1 MSKHVAQLSIF
12 LENRRGRLHEITQML
27 ADAKVSIET
36 INLVE
41 AGDFGILRMVTN
53 DADKTKE
60 ILDAKGISVKIT
72 PVIVVEIK
80 DKVGCFNRVVSLLQH
95 IDIHYTY
102 SVNSHEIGAFVIK
115 VAESEIDKAIGI
127 LERDGVIVK
136 DAVW

>member
-12 LENRRGRLHEITQML
+12 LENRRGRLHEITQIL
-27 ADAKVSIET
+27 ADAKVSIEM

-53 DADKTKE
+53 DAAKTKE

-115 VAESEIDKAIGI
+115 VTESEVDKAIEI

-136 DAVW
+136 DAV